1 MLRELRLA
9 FRALR
14 KQPGFT
20 AIAVLTIALGVGAN
34 SAIFTVVDAVLLRP
48 LPFQDADRVVVINE
62 GTPQFP
68 VLSLSAENYRDV
80 CREAALL
87 QACGAFRNFTA
98 NMSGG
103 SEPERIA
110 AKMLS
115 ANVLPLLGIS
125 PALGRGFTSAED
137 SPGGE
142 PVAILSHALWQ
153 SRFGGR
159 ATVTG

>member
-34 SAIFTVVDAVLLRP
+34 SAIFTVVDAVMLRP
-48 LPFQDADRVVVINE
+48 LPFRDASRVVVINE
-62 GTPQFP
+62 QTPQFP
-68 VLSLSAENYRDV
+68 TLSLSAENYRDV
-80 CREAALL
+80 CREATTL

-110 AKMLS
+110 AKMVS
-115 ANVLPLLGIS
+115 ANLLPMLGVT
-125 PALGRGFTSAED
+125 PALGRGFSNAED
-137 SPGGE
+137 TPGGE
-142 PVAILSHALWQ
+142 PV
-153 SRFGGR
+153 
-159 ATVTG
+159 